1 MLLNYQFK
9 NFCSFKDEVEF
20 SLRATEKVRKIFPEN
35 YFCGKVDVLKSAVI
49 VGENAGGKSNFIKS
63 LQYLKKFFKD
73 NQAVEA
79 NLEYLN
85 DDFTKSTKGMRY
97 GDTVQTFSIEVL
109 IGDDIYTYDLH
120 IDSLGIRYEK
130 LSVQKNSEEKINP
143 IFIVERSKK
152 DELLEKPFVEK
163 ISGEFGFFNLNF
175 LVKLNPNYDKLKNFL
190 QSKPA
195 QNDSIGL
202 YLSKIALLNVPEAI
216 NFSNWINNTL
226 CFELAPYYDYESSGE
241 RLKNADILKVLNDE
255 RFIEILKIIDSSI
268 MEIKPDSRFPYK
280 STIIVRENSDGQ
292 IFERELQFDSAG
304 VRDYFRW
311 AIQIFKVIYENKV
324 LFADEMDRALN
335 PVLSDKIVSLVH
347 GSDHQGQF
355 IFTTHNVFHL
365 NLRKQMKEQ
374 IYFVTKDLSTLHS
387 ELYSLADFSDVDYDS
402 EVNLYEFYLRGV
414 LGGIIRG

>member
-1 MLLNYQFK
+1 MLLSYKFK
-9 NFCSFKDEVEF
+9 NFCSFKEEVEF
-20 SLRATEKVRKIFPEN
+20 SLLATEDKRPDFPEN
-35 YFCGKVDVLKSAVI
+35 YFHGTADVLKSAVI

-73 NQAVEA
+73 NQSVAS
-79 NLEYLN
+79 NIEYLN
-85 DDFTKSTKGMRY
+85 DDYTKTKNNLRY
-97 GDTVQTFSIEVL
+97 CDTLQTFSLEVL
-109 IGDDIYTYDLH
+109 IKNDIYAYDLN
-120 IDSLGIRYEK
+120 IDYLGIKYEK
-130 LSVQKNSEEKINP
+130 LSVQKKGKTQYIP
-143 IFIVERSKK
+143 IFIVERSEEDDLLKK
-152 DELLEKPFVEK
+152 PVLEKN
-163 ISGEFGFFNLNF
+163 SGEFNLFKLNF
-175 LVKLNPNYDKLKNFL
+175 LVQLNPNYEQLKNFL

-202 YLSKIALLNVPEAI
+202 YLSKIALLNVPEAV

-226 CFELAPYYDYESSGE
+226 CFEFAPYSGYETSDE
-241 RLKNADILKVLNDE
+241 RLKKSDILKIITDR

-268 MEIKPDSRFPYK
+268 VEVKPDNSFPYK
-280 STIIVRENSDGQ
+280 STIIVRENSEGQ

-304 VRDYFRW
+304 LRDYFRW

-335 PVLSDKIVSLVH
+335 PVLSDKIVSLIH
-347 GSDHQGQF
+347 GIEHQGQF
-355 IFTTHNVFHL
+355 IFTTHNVLHL

-387 ELYSLADFSDVDYDS
+387 ELYSLADFSDIDYDS
-402 EVNLYEFYLRGV
+402 EENIYEFYLRGV